1 MSPHFDIGLPSAVV
15 AFKTMTLLL
24 GGLITYFSY
33 RAYKRTGSPA
43 LRALAIGFG
52 FVTIGALLAGV
63 TDVFVDVPINLT
75 LAIESGLTT
84 LGFAVIVYSLYAQE

>member
-1 MSPHFDIGLPSAVV
+1 MSPHFDYGLPSAVV

-33 RAYKRTGSPA
+33 RASKRTGSPA

-52 FVTIGALLAGV
+52 FVTVGALLAGV
-63 TDVFVDVPINLT
+63 TDVFVDVPISLT

>member
-1 MSPHFDIGLPSAVV
+1 MSPHIDIGLPSVVV

-52 FVTIGALLAGV
+52 FVTVGALLAGV
-63 TDVFVDVPINLT
+63 TDIFVEVPINLT

>member
-1 MSPHFDIGLPSAVV
+1 MSPHIDIGLPSAVV

-33 RAYKRTGSPA
+33 RAYRRTGSPA

-52 FVTIGALLAGV
+52 FVTIGAMIAGV
-63 TDVFVDVPINLT
+63 TDQLTNLPINAT

-84 LGFAVIVYSLYAQE
+84 VGFAVIVYSLYAQE

>member
-63 TDVFVDVPINLT
+63 TDIFVDVPINLT